1 MKNYLQQ
8 KKHVYKLSFILILI
22 VFILLP
28 SCTQETP
35 EILSV
40 ESRIRFIFNPTE
52 KSLQQYLSVHLEVE
66 NREVAETVQEVR
78 ILAGTST
85 MSWEIESGKLQ
96 IRDVDAR
103 TFIGTNAL
111 SQPKGVDFPDG
122 DYIIEIVTGQGNRAE
137 SLITLPRPELFA
149 GVEKYPAKWFPS
161 VKKNENNS
169 FLFSGGEKYLIR
181 RYDSTGNY
189 IDAFYLDN
197 ALVDVDSATYSLLKE
212 YSYIEISVFNHIVG
226 AELITGPVYL

>member
-1 MKNYLQQ
+1 VKKYQQ
-8 KKHVYKLSFILILI
+8 KKKYIFKLTILLFLFFI
-22 VFILLP
+22 ILLP
-28 SCTQETP
+28 SCSQETP

-40 ESRIRFIFNPTE
+40 ESRIRFVFNPADSALE
-52 KSLQQYLSVHLEVE
+52 QYLSVHLEVE
-66 NREVAETVQEVR
+66 SRDIAEAVQELR
-78 ILAGTST
+78 IIAGPST
-85 MSWEIESGKLQ
+85 FNWEVESGKLQ
-96 IRDVDAR
+96 ILDVNSR

-111 SQPKGVDFPDG
+111 SQPNGVDFPEG
-122 DYIIEIVTGQGNRAE
+122 DYIVEIITGQGTRAE
-137 SLITLPRPELFA
+137 SLITLPRIELFS
-149 GVEKYPAKWFPS
+149 GVIKSPDKWFPS
-161 VKKNENNS
+161 VTKNEDDS

-197 ALVDVDSATYSLLKE
+197 SLIEVASSTYSLLKE